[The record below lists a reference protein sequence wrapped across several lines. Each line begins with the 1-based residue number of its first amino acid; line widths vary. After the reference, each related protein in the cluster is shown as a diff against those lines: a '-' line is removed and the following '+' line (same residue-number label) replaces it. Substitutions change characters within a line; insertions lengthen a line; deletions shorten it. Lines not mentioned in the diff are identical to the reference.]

1 MDERP
6 HSNTQVGR
14 PDVFSTLNNYF
25 LLFFCASC
33 VISSMYVQQLFLTM
47 GQYRLGI
54 GVSALLGIIAP
65 VYLVT
70 RRFGGGVREQLR
82 VAPPRVPRVAYLIVA
97 TLCAVVIVDQ
107 IYLITQQFSPA
118 PEEYTESLAD
128 LRPTTGLSFAI
139 IFVGLCVLVPVAEE
153 MVFRGYVQQ
162 IFARNMG
169 PVAGFLLAG
178 LAFGAVH
185 LNAHLLV
192 SISFFGVFLS
202 FVYFATGNLTYTIV
216 AHSLFNTVAL
226 LQLTFTPQT
235 PEDALPFYLRDVR
248 VLVFALVLLIYLL
261 LKLKQGGP
269 ESEPPWQS
277 LDDEME

>member
-14 PDVFSTLNNYF
+14 PDIFSTLNNYF

-33 VISSMYVQQLFLTM
+33 VVSGMYVQQLFLTM
-47 GQYRLGI
+47 GQYRVGI
-54 GVSALLGIIAP
+54 GVSALLGMIAP
-65 VYLVT
+65 MYLIT
-70 RRFGGGVREQLR
+70 RRFGGGIREQLR
-82 VAPPRVPRVAYLIVA
+82 IAPPRVPQVVYLVLA
-97 TLCAVVIVDQ
+97 TLCAVVVVDQ

-118 PEEYTESLAD
+118 PDQYAESLTD
-128 LRPTTGLSFAI
+128 LRPTSGMTFAI
-139 IFVGLCVLVPVAEE
+139 TFVGLCVLVPVAEE

-162 IFARNMG
+162 IFTRNMG
-169 PVAGFLLAG
+169 GAAGFLLAG
-178 LAFGAVH
+178 LVFGAVH

-235 PEDALPFYLRDVR
+235 AEASLPFYLRDVR

-269 ESEPPWQS
+269 ETEPPWES
-277 LDDEME
+277 LDDETE

>member
-14 PDVFSTLNNYF
+14 PDVFSALNNYF

-33 VISSMYVQQLFLTM
+33 IVSSMYVQQLFHAV
-47 GQYRLGI
+47 GQYRVGI

-82 VAPPRVPRVAYLIVA
+82 IAQPRLPQAIYLIVA
-97 TLCAVVIVDQ
+97 TLCSVVIVDQ

-118 PEEYTESLAD
+118 PDQYTESLED
-128 LRPTTGLSFAI
+128 LRPTTGAAFAV
-139 IFVGLCVLVPVAEE
+139 IFLGLCVLVPLAEE
-153 MVFRGYVQQ
+153 LVFRGYVQQ
-162 IFARNMG
+162 IFTRNMG

-178 LAFGAVH
+178 LVFGAVH

-202 FVYFATGNLTYTIV
+202 FVFYATGNLTYTII
-216 AHSLFNTVAL
+216 AHSLFNTIAL
-226 LQLTFTPQT
+226 LQLTFMPQT
-235 PEDALPFYLRDVR
+235 AEEPLPFYLRDVR
-248 VLVFALVLLIYLL
+248 VLVFALVLLVYLL

-269 ESEPPWQS
+269 ETEPPWES
-277 LDDEME
+277 LDDES

>member
-33 VISSMYVQQLFLTM
+33 IVSSMYVQQLFLM
-47 GQYRLGI
+47 MEQYRLGI

-65 VYLVT
+65 VYLIT
-70 RRFGGGVREQLR
+70 RRFGGGFQEQLR
-82 VAPPRVPRVAYLIVA
+82 IAPPRLPQVVYLIVA

-118 PEEYTESLAD
+118 PDQYTESLAD
-128 LRPTTGLSFAI
+128 LRPTTGGSFAI
-139 IFVGLCVLVPVAEE
+139 LFVGLCLLVPVAEE

-169 PVAGFLLAG
+169 PTVGFILAG
-178 LAFGAVH
+178 LAFGVVH

-192 SISFFGVFLS
+192 SITFFGIFLS
-202 FVYFATGNLTYTIV
+202 FIYFATGNLTYTIV

-226 LQLTFTPQT
+226 LQLTFMPQT
-235 PEDALPFYLRDVR
+235 EAEPLPFYLRDVR

-269 ESEPPWQS
+269 ETEPPWES
-277 LDDEME
+277 LDDETE